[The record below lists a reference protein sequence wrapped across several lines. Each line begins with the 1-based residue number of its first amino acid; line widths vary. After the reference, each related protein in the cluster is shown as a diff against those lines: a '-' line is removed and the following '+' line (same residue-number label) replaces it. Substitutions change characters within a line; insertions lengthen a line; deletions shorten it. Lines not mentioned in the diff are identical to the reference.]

1 MVIKYCESLKNTK
14 ISFILTLTITLIT
27 KKHSS
32 TDYVKICQMSE
43 YYRLSSFI
51 FWTIFVK
58 LQNIKSVNNV
68 AWISSTHWNE
78 LFRQYMTICRIQQI
92 WGQNSGPAGTDD
104 EYKHRQ
110 FTHHPEED
118 SLCQVRSKGQLL

>member
-51 FWTIFVK
+51 F
-58 LQNIKSVNNV
+58 
-68 AWISSTHWNE
+68 
-78 LFRQYMTICRIQQI
+78 
-92 WGQNSGPAGTDD
+92 
-104 EYKHRQ
+104 
-110 FTHHPEED
+110 
-118 SLCQVRSKGQLL
+118 